1 MTIKKEALLLF
12 IVLMLA
18 GSVSGQVVKTAAV
31 PYTKGASPFTPN
43 IASSSELRVDTAAS
57 QLYWWDRDGLT
68 WRIFRP
74 GVDVISGGVA
84 PAYTPRDNQS
94 LFAVNASS
102 ELYYYNSPS
111 WVQIGGS
118 GGGGIYGGSG
128 NVPDA
133 TVATLIEDFEFAGG
147 DTTSFTLS
155 TGTTN
160 GGQLFSNL
168 AGISVIHR
176 DTASNYLEFN
186 NAGAGFTFGGTFD
199 RLTITGRDARYAADY
214 SGTFSQRSLV
224 DKAYVDGVIPNI
236 VATNGLTESPA
247 NTIALGGTLS
257 GATAIAAG
265 ANTLSVTTSTA
276 SANPVSITS
285 TTGNSLNVTATTGI
299 CVNASATGGNATG
312 VFNKHASSTTGVGV
326 PFQITRSSTGT
337 TTAGVANAFDF
348 YIQNGSGAL
357 PNCTR
362 LVSTL
367 TTVTN
372 GAEVSSFGINLQ
384 SAGALTQRFLV
395 AGTGQTTLSGYG
407 DNTFAGT
414 PTRIAGWD
422 TDGNF
427 VEISP
432 SAYSSSSDWTTAY
445 SSATQ
450 STSSWT
456 ATNAASNINA
466 AIVPKG
472 TGGVIAAVPDGSAT
486 GGNARGTNAV
496 DLQTNRNANT
506 QVASGTNSFIGGG
519 RRNTA
524 SGSYSIAIGGAST
537 ASNSGAV
544 ALGGNGSTGATASGT
559 GSFAVGAA
567 SVASG
572 DNSFAVQAGTASAEN
587 AVSFGGTT
595 AAFRNQFSMAAFSFV
610 KYSQK
615 TITGLAATELF
626 LDNGNTE
633 RITIAAS
640 TGLQFNIV
648 VSAVVSVPGGGTVV
662 AGDIYCASFNGVI
675 ANKGGTT
682 ALIGL
687 VDADMAA
694 KADAN
699 MADVVFTISADD
711 ANDALKIEYTAG
723 AGSTGSTQTIVK
735 ASVRLYRF

>member
-1 MTIKKEALLLF
+1 MRNLLYFFILF
-12 IVLMLA
+12 FPAVIF
-18 GSVSGQVVKTAAV
+18 GQVVKTAAV
-31 PYTKGASPFTPN
+31 PYTKGAGYTPN

-57 QLYWWDRDGLT
+57 ALYWWDRDALT
-68 WRIFRP
+68 WMRFRP
-74 GVDVISGGVA
+74 GVDVITGSSA

-472 TGGVIAAVPDGSAT
+472 TGGVIAAVPDGTAT
-486 GGNARGTNAV
+486 GGNSRGNYAV
-496 DLQTNRNANT
+496 DLQTQRTNNT
-506 QVASGTNSFIGGG
+506 DVASGANSTIPGG
-519 RRNTA
+519 RRCTA
-524 SGSYSIAIGGAST
+524 SGQYSFA
-537 ASNSGAV
+537 
-544 ALGGNGSTGATASGT
+544 TGFRATASGAGSVCFGGS
-559 GSFAVGAA
+559 GSFSVGATA
-567 SVASG
+567 TG
-572 DNSFAVQAGTASAEN
+572 DNSFAFGTGADATATNAIAMNGDASAQS
-587 AVSFGGTT
+587 AVSINSSYANGADKYGMVAIGGMSHLNLFEVTLG
-595 AAFRNQFSMAAFSFV
+595 
-610 KYSQK
+610 
-615 TITGLAATELF
+615 TGAQELF
-626 LDNGNTE
+626 LDGSALRATIPADRAWVCEVRVLARVSTVGNGTV
-633 RITIAAS
+633 AAS
-640 TGLQFNIV
+640 
-648 VSAVVSVPGGGTVV
+648 
-662 AGDIYCASFNGVI
+662 DIYAATYKCVI

-682 ALIGL
+682 ALVGT
-687 VDADMAA
+687 VQADMAA
-694 KADAN
+694 QFDAN
-699 MADVVFTISADD
+699 MATATFTIAADD
-711 ANDALKIEYTAG
+711 ANDALAITYNPG
-723 AGSTGSTQTIVK
+723 ALEGTTTQTNVYATIWINE
-735 ASVRLYRF
+735 F